1 MKKEATLKNA
11 KGLNQKTS
19 IGKRGNPEKCKGA
32 YSKDHRGKNRQPQKI
47 QRGLLKRPQKKGE
60 HQKAG
65 AKKTSNEKRQ
75 PNMLL

>member
-32 YSKDHRGKNRQPQKI
+32 YSKDHR
-47 QRGLLKRPQKKGE
+47 
-60 HQKAG
+60 
-65 AKKTSNEKRQ
+65 
-75 PNMLL
+75 